1 MFGPVE
7 PKKRKHKASGRGAS
21 SQQKPKGSKAGI
33 RSWFGKGLEIK
44 GSGSGAS
51 SRQKALHTSPAASTV
66 SRSIQNAT
74 DLASDCS
81 LNLRE
86 SAQQFEVQSVKPLAA
101 AVRAD
106 SPVHGID
113 ALLPALPWQGREGA
127 ALRIQRWYRH
137 RQAERR
143 AAQQDV
149 RDFVQQRRQ
158 AAGVHIAE
166 NNEGSDSYADREA
179 LAAAAVAK
187 AARLATEKQE
197 AEKAVLASLQQHCG
211 SKLQAEPTLR
221 DLREGLKQ
229 ASKAA
234 EKHHT
239 EQPGPDQHQ
248 LQSDVSQ
255 QDYLPSITLSV
266 SPRQSQQSNQGIVAA
281 VNSKLI
287 GLPWL
292 RATSPPQLV
301 SQSAAADRITAGAS
315 QLPLQRAS
323 ALGQQDYDMPVAG
336 ADPSM
341 AEAKTCDL
349 DQRGRPL
356 HADEVTASIAAAVR
370 ESLLLSVPADAVLSS
385 ALFDDFTREV
395 AARII
400 QHYWR
405 EHVSRQA
412 AGGHQYSST
421 ACHDQDQGIVAESRH
436 QGHATSC
443 NPGNAEAVP
452 SELIQDDSLPELLM
466 RYRSSAGSASEQ
478 QQAQTRAAEDSQG
491 ARTSKGQNAPMALH
505 TFKMDVAKAGDVNRD
520 GLLPITADDTRGSSS
535 SLDRLKAR
543 HSKHR
548 RPAQLTA
555 NTAVSVAQHA
565 MVQQAPGARQSNS
578 VRLTVARGAATA
590 DVSLHQAHF
599 AMPDK
604 RIASTAGSN
613 ALVQQAQ
620 PSTTSP
626 ACEDSDSALFELLN
640 QAPQGPAYVSVSA
653 AAAQPASESGRH
665 QQQQQ
670 QQTVGM
676 DNVRG
681 SSPEFQEASD
691 ENASPNVSPAD
702 GQAKQHKQQQHQ
714 QEAAWD
720 RASDPASMTVLE
732 GGSHRDTSSAS
743 ATAAALHVGADDP
756 ASASGPQPV
765 PDVQA
770 VTKSHGNLFRSERLS
785 TDKLADIN
793 AFLDDVEAQ
802 AEEEAARVLSQASTP
817 SHSQPIRVQGH
828 HTQPCCQ
835 AHVLQPSPASLRNSC
850 SRTSSLTQLR
860 QQQTQQSHVQY
871 QDLRAHVSRHGPS
884 SGGLPAGKPVLDSM
898 LGAAT
903 TATRAS
909 PSRKV
914 QQMLGTRAELADT
927 GSARDI
933 ADTVSTGSAEPP
945 GADKASLL
953 AKTVYEGVKQRMHQ
967 LQADVQAR
975 DHQIASLQAGL
986 EAAALHK
993 EAALKQA
1000 QAEQQCALDEQKKKL
1015 EGDMARHLAFI
1026 DRLLADKDKLSAKC
1040 MQLGKDMKAAEAK
1053 HAAGV
1058 ESLKEGWVV
1067 ELKKQKEAWTAAEK
1081 ARRDT
1086 WLADKTKQVKE
1097 LTVKGME
1104 PEIQRLIA
1112 KHKAELQSER
1122 VKAQDHTRLQLDDLT
1137 GQHETYARQLRDR
1150 LLREQD
1156 LAVERERAAAQDR
1169 LREAAE
1175 RYEGQMQSQRLRMVS
1190 DSELRLEQFQA
1201 ERKDE
1206 KRRYEDALNRL
1217 KQGQGE
1223 QEQQLC
1229 SELSLEKAQMRRQHE
1244 RELQALRDKMA
1255 DEQEGWRLAIAKRA
1269 KEELAS
1275 REAALRTQ
1283 LIQERDHQLQVVVER
1298 LETEAVDNREATT
1311 KEAEKR
1317 ETALKGRYQAA
1328 LQAAQDSAHKH
1339 AERFRVAGLAE
1350 AAAQQRNEQ
1359 LQNQVAQLQQHLQ
1372 DQRCGLA
1379 DAKQQASSSCS
1390 LSNICI

>member
-732 GGSHRDTSSAS
+732 GINAKSQSANQGSGPPHTALLPGPCVAALTGIPQEQLLKDFFSHSAQ
-743 ATAAALHVGADDP
+743 TAAD
-756 ASASGPQPV
+756 
-765 PDVQA
+765 
-770 VTKSHGNLFRSERLS
+770 
-785 TDKLADIN
+785 
-793 AFLDDVEAQ
+793 
-802 AEEEAARVLSQASTP
+802 AA
-817 SHSQPIRVQGH
+817 I
-828 HTQPCCQ
+828 
-835 AHVLQPSPASLRNSC
+835 
-850 SRTSSLTQLR
+850 TS
-860 QQQTQQSHVQY
+860 
-871 QDLRAHVSRHGPS
+871 
-884 SGGLPAGKPVLDSM
+884 
-898 LGAAT
+898 T

-1379 DAKQQASSSCS
+1379 DAKQQVTEMQEQLQACDKHMQGVMQQHTAHSSG
-1390 LSNICI
+1390 LSQERQQLLDQVSELRQRQTQELKQVQLRVQTAVAAKDETIAALREQLSGTLGQLKSTEAVLQQQQADLC